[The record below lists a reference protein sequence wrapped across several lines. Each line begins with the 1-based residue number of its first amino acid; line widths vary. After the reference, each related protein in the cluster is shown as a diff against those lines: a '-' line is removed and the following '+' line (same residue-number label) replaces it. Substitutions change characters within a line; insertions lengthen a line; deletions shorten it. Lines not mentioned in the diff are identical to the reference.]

1 VPPAFNRRFSLSN
14 FTAGDEYVHVPT
26 ISSVDTLSVL
36 NTLESTPL
44 RRLLNPLVVL
54 LDEELDELDVV
65 EVVDDA
71 AEESAPRTDFNVE
84 LCACADITPSRA
96 TVNKIQIFFI
106 TNVLF

>member
-1 VPPAFNRRFSLSN
+1 M
-14 FTAGDEYVHVPT
+14 
-26 ISSVDTLSVL
+26 SSVDTLSVL
-36 NTLESTPL
+36 NTLESTPP

-54 LDEELDELDVV
+54 DELDVEV
-65 EVVDDA
+65 VVVDDA

-106 TNVLF
+106 TNVYNN